1 MDKLTKAREEL
12 CKDCQLGIH
21 IEECSK
27 CLFNVLNNNG
37 RTTKPTEW
45 IWESIK

>member
-21 IEECSK
+21 IEQCSK
-27 CLFNVLNNNG
+27 CLFNVLNN
-37 RTTKPTEW
+37 EW
-45 IWESIK
+45 TREIKERK